1 MKNKIKKLF
10 PALFAIFLPFAFFS
24 CASTKSLESEKL
36 DQDLNHSFK
45 DGIYEFSSFYTLES
59 HDFFPPDT
67 EFNVKIDKNSYGNA
81 VFIRNSSFLEPEFN
95 FSVLIN
101 DDFSVSSPEN
111 ASVSG
116 SAEKDG
122 RIHFSALLEQNGKT
136 YLLTEHC
143 LVLWHGSGNENL
155 YKKFDGKYDLKNSS
169 GEKIE
174 FDVSGGVYKGNFQ
187 GTLNSD
193 GTFYNGYTQ
202 TTEISMGSLGDS
214 YTSLDFK
221 EEGTFISGGG
231 LELKSFLKTST
242 GFGSSESKTVY
253 SSANVSSLHKETPES
268 LLSQR
273 GKTIYS
279 PYKSDKNMPNW
290 YEFGVKSDKSCYYAC
305 GTAAKDDKE
314 SALALAKIYAL
325 DEISSLKKNS
335 VLSKTRISSKSQSKD
350 KTSKEFS
357 EQSSNFSELNSSY
370 ETLEE
375 SFDEK
380 HGRAYVKIKVKK

>member
-1 MKNKIKKLF
+1 MKIKVQKIF
-10 PALFAIFLPFAFFS
+10 PALFAIFLSFAFFS
-24 CASTKSLESEKL
+24 CASTKSSESEQL
-36 DQDLNHSFK
+36 DQNLNHSFK
-45 DGIYEFSSFYTLES
+45 DGIYDFSSFYTLES

-67 EFNVKIDKNSYGNA
+67 EFNTKIDKNSYGNA
-81 VFIRNSSFLEPEFN
+81 VFIKNFSFLEPEFN
-95 FSVLIN
+95 FSVVIN
-101 DDFSVSSPEN
+101 DDFSVYSPEN
-111 ASVSG
+111 ASLSG

-143 LVLWHGSGNENL
+143 LVLWHGSGTENL

-202 TTEISMGSLGDS
+202 TSEISMGNFGTS

-221 EEGTFISGGG
+221 EEGTFIAGGG

-242 GFGSSESKTVY
+242 GFGTNESKTVY
-253 SSANVSSLHKETPES
+253 SSTNVSSLHKETPES

-290 YEFGVKSDKSCYYAC
+290 YEFGVKSDKNYYYAC
-305 GTAAKDDKE
+305 GTAAKEDKQTATE
-314 SALALAKIYAL
+314 LAKIYAL
-325 DEISSLKKNS
+325 DEISSFKKTDVS
-335 VLSKTRISSKSQSKD
+335 SKTKISSKSQAKD

-357 EQSSNFSELNSSY
+357 EQSSNSSKLNSSY

-375 SFDEK
+375 FFDEK
-380 HGRAYVKIKVKK
+380 HGRAYVKIRAHK